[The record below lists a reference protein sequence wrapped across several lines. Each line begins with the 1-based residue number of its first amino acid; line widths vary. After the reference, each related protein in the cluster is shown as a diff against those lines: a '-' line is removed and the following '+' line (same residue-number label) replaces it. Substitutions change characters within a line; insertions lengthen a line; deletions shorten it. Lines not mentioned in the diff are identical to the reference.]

1 MYMEGQETDK
11 THCWFVPMTLE
22 KRILD
27 APDKWREKSER
38 GRHDGSKLFKWH
50 TLTLSCCNM
59 TFHSQLTVANSA
71 AVDELLQ
78 GVLIA
83 LNCFKDVP

>member
-59 TFHSQLTVANSA
+59 TFHSQLTVANSGA
-71 AVDELLQ
+71 GCLPLLDNESFKFLQ
-78 GVLIA
+78 G
-83 LNCFKDVP
+83 CS